1 MLLHKRET
9 EQNEVEIDHD
19 LLEDVLSS
27 SDEN

>member
-19 LLEDVLSS
+19 LLEDVLTS